1 MSKKRKHKELDI
13 QELREYIRK
22 NLDTM
27 SDQTITRLYEA
38 ATGEIVASKISN
50 NKPVLRILEC
60 LFLCISYSS
69 YFNRNM

>member
-1 MSKKRKHKELDI
+1 MSEIRKHKELDI

-38 ATGEIVASKISN
+38 ATGELVANKISN
-50 NKPVLRILEC
+50 NKLRI
-60 LFLCISYSS
+60 IT
-69 YFNRNM
+69 

>member
-13 QELREYIRK
+13 QELREYIRN

-38 ATGEIVASKISN
+38 ATGELVASKISN
-50 NKPVLRILEC
+50 NKLRI
-60 LFLCISYSS
+60 ITW
-69 YFNRNM
+69 

>member
-38 ATGEIVASKISN
+38 ATGELVASKISN
-50 NKPVLRILEC
+50 NKLRI
-60 LFLCISYSS
+60 ITW
-69 YFNRNM
+69 

>member
-38 ATGEIVASKISN
+38 ATGELVANKISN
-50 NKPVLRILEC
+50 NKLRI
-60 LFLCISYSS
+60 ITW
-69 YFNRNM
+69 

>member
-22 NLDTM
+22 NLDAM

-38 ATGEIVASKISN
+38 ATGENVTHKISN
-50 NKPVLRILEC
+50 NKLRI
-60 LFLCISYSS
+60 ITW
-69 YFNRNM
+69 

>member
-13 QELREYIRK
+13 QELREYIRN

-38 ATGEIVASKISN
+38 ATGENVTHKISN
-50 NKPVLRILEC
+50 NKRRI
-60 LFLCISYSS
+60 IT
-69 YFNRNM
+69 

>member
-27 SDQTITRLYEA
+27 SDKTITRLYEA
-38 ATGEIVASKISN
+38 ATGELVANKTSN
-50 NKPVLRILEC
+50 HKLRI
-60 LFLCISYSS
+60 IT
-69 YFNRNM
+69 